1 MKKRLTRIG
10 PVRAGIVLAVFY
22 GIVALLVAPVILIAS
37 VLGAKA
43 GGPSAM
49 VGVVM
54 AVLAP
59 FLYAA
64 IGFVAGVVSAAL
76 YNLIARF
83 TGGLEFEVAD
93 ASPTA

>member
-10 PVRAGIVLAVFY
+10 PLRAGIVLAVFY
-22 GIVALLVAPVILIAS
+22 GIVALLIAPVILIAG
-37 VLGAKA
+37 VLGATKGAPSVIA
-43 GGPSAM
+43 GVAIA
-49 VGVVM
+49 VV
-54 AVLAP
+54 AP

-93 ASPTA
+93 A